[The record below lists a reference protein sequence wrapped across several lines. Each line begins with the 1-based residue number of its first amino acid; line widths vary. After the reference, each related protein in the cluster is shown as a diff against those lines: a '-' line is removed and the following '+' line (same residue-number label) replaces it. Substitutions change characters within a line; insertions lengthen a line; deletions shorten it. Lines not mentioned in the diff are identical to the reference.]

1 MSHCLF
7 SDNDDEDIILS
18 QNLDDIEKELAVIN
32 NIENDDD
39 DIILSQILDNIEKE
53 LAEKNNIEKD
63 VDYGELNLISTAEE
77 FVKAEMEKESDYGEF
92 NLISTAEEHVK
103 EEVKSVV
110 VERFQTPVSQVEI
123 DTLIHSQTNANTR
136 KNTKWSLNIFN
147 EWRKCRSKGDND
159 IPELQDM
166 TAEELDY
173 WLQRFLVELR
183 KMNGDEYSPKSVYY
197 IICRL
202 MRHLK
207 DHNIY
212 INILEEADKRFVL
225 TRKVL
230 DAKMKE
236 LVSKGVGCKP
246 KTADPVS
253 NEDEDKLWNSGVFGF
268 TNSTSLQYTVF
279 FYACKLFG
287 LRGRDEHRHLEADQF
302 ELGNDKNGYYIRY
315 IGRNNKTFTGGLA
328 HLKLKNKDIKHYC
341 TNYGGQRC
349 LYTVFKT
356 YLDAIES
363 GIFYRKPLQNGIRY
377 GKQPVG
383 INKLGNFMKEMCQQ
397 AGLVGYYT
405 NHSGKKTCATE
416 MYRNGQD
423 EQSIMERTGH
433 RSVEACRVYK
443 IKSDE
448 MQKQISSVLEA
459 PISAKENSEPVSKKA
474 KISAS
479 SPPLKDTPP

>member
-1 MSHCLF
+1 MSQCLF
-7 SDNDDEDIILS
+7 NDNDDEDIILS
-18 QNLDDIEKELAVIN
+18 QNLDDIEKELAVK
-32 NIENDDD
+32 ND
-39 DIILSQILDNIEKE
+39 
-53 LAEKNNIEKD
+53 IEKD

-77 FVKAEMEKESDYGEF
+77 FVKAEMEKESDCGEF
-92 NLISTAEEHVK
+92 NVISTAEEQVK

-110 VERFQTPVSQVEI
+110 VERFQTQVSQFEI

-173 WLQRFLVELR
+173 
-183 KMNGDEYSPKSVYY
+183 
-197 IICRL
+197 C
-202 MRHLK
+202 
-207 DHNIY
+207 
-212 INILEEADKRFVL
+212 
-225 TRKVL
+225 
-230 DAKMKE
+230 
-236 LVSKGVGCKP
+236 
-246 KTADPVS
+246 
-253 NEDEDKLWNSGVFGF
+253 
-268 TNSTSLQYTVF
+268 
-279 FYACKLFG
+279 
-287 LRGRDEHRHLEADQF
+287 
-302 ELGNDKNGYYIRY
+302 
-315 IGRNNKTFTGGLA
+315 
-328 HLKLKNKDIKHYC
+328 
-341 TNYGGQRC
+341 QRC

-363 GIFYRKPLQNGIRY
+363 GMFYRKPLQNGIRY

-397 AGLVGYYT
+397 AGLVGNYT
-405 NHSGKKTCATE
+405 NHSGKKICATE

-448 MQKQISSVLEA
+448 LQKQVSSVLEA
-459 PISAKENSEPVSKKA
+459 PISAKESSEPVSKKA
-474 KISAS
+474 KISVS
-479 SPPLKDTPP
+479 PPPLKDTRFNELINTCGPVHFNNCKFTFM

>member
-1 MSHCLF
+1 M
-7 SDNDDEDIILS
+7 
-18 QNLDDIEKELAVIN
+18 EKES
-32 NIENDDD
+32 DC
-39 DIILSQILDNIEKE
+39 
-53 LAEKNNIEKD
+53 
-63 VDYGELNLISTAEE
+63 GEFNVISTAEE
-77 FVKAEMEKESDYGEF
+77 Q
-92 NLISTAEEHVK
+92 VK

-110 VERFQTPVSQVEI
+110 VERFQTQVSQFEI

-173 WLQRFLVELR
+173 WLQRFIVELR

-197 IICRL
+197 IICGL

-207 DHNIY
+207 DHNIS
-212 INILEEADKRFVL
+212 INILEEADTRFLL

-236 LVSKGVGCKP
+236 LVSQGVGCKP

-253 NEDEDKLWNSGVFGF
+253 NEDEYKLWNSGVFGF

-302 ELGNDKNGYYIRY
+302 ELG
-315 IGRNNKTFTGGLA
+315 
-328 HLKLKNKDIKHYC
+328 
-341 TNYGGQRC
+341 QRC
-349 LYTVFKT
+349 LCTVFKT

-363 GIFYRKPLQNGIRY
+363 GMFYRKPLQNGIRY

-383 INKLGNFMKEMCQQ
+383 INKLGNFINEMCQQ
-397 AGLVGYYT
+397 AGLVGHYT
-405 NHSGKKTCATE
+405 NHSG
-416 MYRNGQD
+416 
-423 EQSIMERTGH
+423 
-433 RSVEACRVYK
+433 
-443 IKSDE
+443 
-448 MQKQISSVLEA
+448 
-459 PISAKENSEPVSKKA
+459 SEIGFYEFP
-474 KISAS
+474 
-479 SPPLKDTPP
+479 T

>member
-1 MSHCLF
+1 M
-7 SDNDDEDIILS
+7 
-18 QNLDDIEKELAVIN
+18 EKES
-32 NIENDDD
+32 DC
-39 DIILSQILDNIEKE
+39 
-53 LAEKNNIEKD
+53 
-63 VDYGELNLISTAEE
+63 GEFNVISTAEE
-77 FVKAEMEKESDYGEF
+77 Q
-92 NLISTAEEHVK
+92 VK

-110 VERFQTPVSQVEI
+110 VERFQTQVSQFEI

-173 WLQRFLVELR
+173 WLQRFIVELR

-197 IICRL
+197 IICGL

-207 DHNIY
+207 DHNIS
-212 INILEEADKRFVL
+212 INILEEADTRFLL

-236 LVSKGVGCKP
+236 LVSQGVGCKP

-253 NEDEDKLWNSGVFGF
+253 NEDEYKLWNSG
-268 TNSTSLQYTVF
+268 
-279 FYACKLFG
+279 
-287 LRGRDEHRHLEADQF
+287 
-302 ELGNDKNGYYIRY
+302 
-315 IGRNNKTFTGGLA
+315 
-328 HLKLKNKDIKHYC
+328 
-341 TNYGGQRC
+341 QRC
-349 LYTVFKT
+349 LCTVFKT

-363 GIFYRKPLQNGIRY
+363 GMFYRKPLQNGIRY

-383 INKLGNFMKEMCQQ
+383 INKLGNFINEMCQQ
-397 AGLVGYYT
+397 AGLVGHYT

-433 RSVEACRVYK
+433 RSDEACRVYK

-448 MQKQISSVLEA
+448 LQKQVSSVLEA
-459 PISAKENSEPVSKKA
+459 PISAKESSEPVSKKA
-474 KISAS
+474 KISVS
-479 SPPLKDTPP
+479 SPPLKDTRFNEFINTCGPVHFNNCKFTFM